1 MLLWTP
7 VGRSDPDDDEKGGKL
22 QKQANVRVQ
31 NSIIC
36 LAVMTVVFL
45 ISMVHLQHS
54 SRDPGP
60 ANMVRSMTATP
71 VLPPNSI
78 YRISVMD
85 VYDEMVSL
93 KEFAGKVTLV
103 VNTACKWGKTRL
115 ELSQLA
121 LLHETYEEQGFSI
134 LAFPSNDFFQELDNN
149 EDIHHFLQNQFPE
162 VTFPI
167 FGTTSLKEN
176 PVYQELQRQLPDVHV
191 QHNFFKYLVGRDGV
205 AVALFHK
212 KQDPFTLRPAIEEM
226 LKQPIVSYA

>member
-1 MLLWTP
+1 MLMWAP
-7 VGRSDPDDDEKGGKL
+7 VGPSDPDDDEKGGKL
-22 QKQANVRVQ
+22 QKQANIRVQ

-45 ISMVHLQHS
+45 VSMVHLQHS
-54 SRDPGP
+54 SKVPGS
-60 ANMVRSMTATP
+60 ANFLRSMTA

-78 YRISVMD
+78 YRLSVKD
-85 VYDEMVSL
+85 VFDEMVSL
-93 KEFAGKVTLV
+93 KEYAGKVTLV

-121 LLHETYEEQGFSI
+121 LLHETYEEQGFSV
-134 LAFPSNDFFQELDNN
+134 LAFPSNDFLQELDNN
-149 EDIHHFLQNQFPE
+149 EEIHHFLQNEFPE

-176 PVYQELQRQLPDVHV
+176 PVYQELQRQLPDEHV

-212 KQDPFTLRPAIEEM
+212 RQDPLSLKPAVEEM
-226 LKQPIVSYA
+226 LKQPIVPYS

>member
-45 ISMVHLQHS
+45 VSMVHLQHS
-54 SRDPGP
+54 SKDSGST
-60 ANMVRSMTATP
+60 NMLRSMTEV

-78 YRISVMD
+78 YRLSVKD
-85 VYDEMVSL
+85 VFDEMVSL
-93 KEFAGKVTLV
+93 KKYAGKVTLV

-121 LLHETYEEQGFSI
+121 LLHETYEEQGFSV
-134 LAFPSNDFFQELDNN
+134 LAFPTNDFFQELDSN
-149 EDIHHFLQNQFPE
+149 EDIHHFLQNEFPE

-176 PVYQELQRQLPDVHV
+176 SVYQELQRQLPNEHV

-205 AVALFHK
+205 AVSLFHK
-212 KQDPFTLRPAIEEM
+212 RQDPVTLKPAVEEM
-226 LKQPIVSYA
+226 LKQPIVAYA